1 MEASPNIT
9 SAGNYFVHIAGCYHI
24 KFQVENATDVN
35 VGGVFGNYH
44 YPSAEVDLDDYASIE
59 YVDSKFDAL
68 PQIRA
73 IASDVEA
80 WAKKKNVVDVVISG
94 YTKSD
99 ASGALT
105 ATDTIAVALSKIENS
120 ISTISNAATKVVAS
134 NKNGYITVDGKDVKV
149 YELKTDG
156 TTIVTA
162 EDGTI
167 GVGAVTMDKVTGLN
181 DKLTA
186 IENGIPTYSIEKDAD
201 SGDYAAVYHLKKNDE
216 IVGVP
221 INIPKDMVVE
231 SGSVVTDADAA
242 HKGVYIKLVLAN
254 ATNDVIWIPASGL
267 VEYVTSGSSVGDMV
281 VVAVSADH
289 KVTATITDGTITKAK
304 LSVDIQTA
312 LDKAHSHSNIEELNK
327 IATGDKA
334 KWDSAAEKATKVESS
349 ETNGNI
355 KIDEVETTVYT
366 LPDTVVNTSDVLILN
381 CGNADGVV

>member
-1 MEASPNIT
+1 MSMAKNVNTKIILRNDTFENWSKKNPVLDTGEIAVIT
-9 SAGNYFVHIAGCYHI
+9 DQNTFKIGDG
-24 KFQVENATDVN
+24 T
-35 VGGVFGNYH
+35 
-44 YPSAEVDLDDYASIE
+44 
-59 YVDSKFDAL
+59 SKFDAL

-186 IENGIPTYSIEKDAD
+186 IENGITTYSIEKDAD

-216 IVGVP
+216 IVGAP

-366 LPDTVVNTSDVLILN
+366 LPDTVVNTSDALILN

>member
-1 MEASPNIT
+1 MSMAKNVNTKIILRNDTFENWSKKNPVLDTGEIAVIT
-9 SAGNYFVHIAGCYHI
+9 DQNTFKIGDG
-24 KFQVENATDVN
+24 T
-35 VGGVFGNYH
+35 
-44 YPSAEVDLDDYASIE
+44 
-59 YVDSKFDAL
+59 SKFDAL

-231 SGSVVTDADAA
+231 SGSVVTDADAT

-304 LSVDIQTA
+304 LDTDIQTA

-327 IATGDKA
+327 IVAGDKA
-334 KWDSAAEKATKVESS
+334 KWDSAAEKATKVEGS

-355 KIDEVETTVYT
+355 KVDGVETTVYT
-366 LPDTVVNTSDVLILN
+366 LPDTVINTSDVLILN
-381 CGNADGVV
+381 CGNADGVA

>member
-1 MEASPNIT
+1 MSMAKNVNTKIILRNDTFENWSKKNPVLDTGEIAVIT
-9 SAGNYFVHIAGCYHI
+9 DQNTFKIGDG
-24 KFQVENATDVN
+24 T
-35 VGGVFGNYH
+35 
-44 YPSAEVDLDDYASIE
+44 
-59 YVDSKFDAL
+59 SKFDAL

-231 SGSVVTDADAA
+231 SGSVVTDADAT

-304 LSVDIQTA
+304 LDTDIQTA

-327 IATGDKA
+327 IVAGDKA
-334 KWDSAAEKATKVESS
+334 KWDSAAENATKVEGS

-355 KIDEVETTVYT
+355 KVDGVETTVYT
-366 LPDTVVNTSDVLILN
+366 LPDTVINTSDVLILN
-381 CGNADGVV
+381 CGNADGVA

>member
-1 MEASPNIT
+1 MSMAKNVNTKIILRNDTFENWSKKNPVLDTGEIAVIT
-9 SAGNYFVHIAGCYHI
+9 DQNTFKIGDG
-24 KFQVENATDVN
+24 T
-35 VGGVFGNYH
+35 
-44 YPSAEVDLDDYASIE
+44 
-59 YVDSKFDAL
+59 SKFDAL

-186 IENGIPTYSIEKDAD
+186 IENGTPTYSIEKDTD

-216 IVGVP
+216 IVGAP

-366 LPDTVVNTSDVLILN
+366 LPDTVVNTSDALILN

>member
-1 MEASPNIT
+1 MSMAKNVNTKIILRNDTFENWSKKNPVLDTGEIAVIT
-9 SAGNYFVHIAGCYHI
+9 DQNTFKIGDG
-24 KFQVENATDVN
+24 T
-35 VGGVFGNYH
+35 
-44 YPSAEVDLDDYASIE
+44 
-59 YVDSKFDAL
+59 SKFDAL

-167 GVGAVTMDKVTGLN
+167 SVGAVTMDKVTGLN

-186 IENGIPTYSIEKDAD
+186 IENGIPTYSIEKDTD

-231 SGSVVTDADAA
+231 SGSVVTDADAT

-304 LSVDIQTA
+304 LDTDIQAA

-327 IATGDKA
+327 IVAGDKA
-334 KWDSAAEKATKVESS
+334 KWDSAAEKATKVEGS

-355 KIDEVETTVYT
+355 KVDGVETTVYT
-366 LPDTVVNTSDVLILN
+366 LPDTVINTSDVLILN
-381 CGNADGVV
+381 CGNADGVA

>member
-1 MEASPNIT
+1 MSMAKNVNTKIILRNDTFENWSKKNPVLDTGEIAVIT
-9 SAGNYFVHIAGCYHI
+9 DQNTFKIGDG
-24 KFQVENATDVN
+24 T
-35 VGGVFGNYH
+35 
-44 YPSAEVDLDDYASIE
+44 
-59 YVDSKFDAL
+59 SKFDAL

-120 ISTISNAATKVVAS
+120 ISAISNAATKVVAS

-231 SGSVVTDADAA
+231 SGSVVTDADAT

-304 LSVDIQTA
+304 LDTNIQTA

-327 IATGDKA
+327 IVAGDKA
-334 KWDSAAEKATKVESS
+334 KWDLAAGKATKVEGS

-355 KIDEVETTVYT
+355 KVDGVETTVYT
-366 LPDTVVNTSDVLILN
+366 LPDTVINTSDVLILN
-381 CGNADGVV
+381 CGNADGVA

>member
-1 MEASPNIT
+1 MSMAKNVNTKIILRNDTFENWSKKNPVLDTGEIAVIT
-9 SAGNYFVHIAGCYHI
+9 DQYTFKIGDGA
-24 KFQVENATDVN
+24 
-35 VGGVFGNYH
+35 
-44 YPSAEVDLDDYASIE
+44 
-59 YVDSKFDAL
+59 SKFDAL

-80 WAKKKNVVDVVISG
+80 WTKKKNVVDVVISG
-94 YTKSD
+94 YTKGD

-105 ATDTIAVALSKIENS
+105 ATDTIAVALSKIENN
-120 ISTISNAATKVVAS
+120 ISTLANAATKVVAS
-134 NKNGYITVDGKDVKV
+134 NKNGYITVDGKEVKV

-162 EDGTI
+162 EDGSI
-167 GVGAVTMDKVTGLN
+167 GVGAVPMDKVTGLN

-186 IENGIPTYSIEKDAD
+186 IEGGIATYTIEKDSD
-201 SGDYAAVYHLKKNDE
+201 SGSYAAVYHLKKNDE

-231 SGSVVTDADAA
+231 SGSVVTDADAT

-281 VVAVSADH
+281 VVTVSDDH

-304 LSVDIQTA
+304 LDADVQSA
-312 LDKAHSHSNIEELNK
+312 LNKAHSHGNIEELNK
-327 IATGDKA
+327 IVAGDKA

-355 KIDEVETTVYT
+355 KVNGVETTVYT

-381 CGNADGVV
+381 CGNADGVA

>member
-1 MEASPNIT
+1 MLMAKNVNTKIILRNDTFENWSKKNPVLDTGEIAVIT
-9 SAGNYFVHIAGCYHI
+9 DQNTFKIGDG
-24 KFQVENATDVN
+24 T
-35 VGGVFGNYH
+35 
-44 YPSAEVDLDDYASIE
+44 
-59 YVDSKFDAL
+59 SKFDAL

-231 SGSVVTDADAA
+231 SGSVVTDADAT

-304 LSVDIQTA
+304 LDTDIQAA

-327 IATGDKA
+327 IVAGDKA
-334 KWDSAAEKATKVESS
+334 KWDSAAEKATKVEGS

-355 KIDEVETTVYT
+355 KVDGVETTVYT
-366 LPDTVVNTSDVLILN
+366 LPDTVINTSDVLILN
-381 CGNADGVV
+381 CGNADGVA

>member
-1 MEASPNIT
+1 MSMAKNVNTKIILRNDTFENWSKKNPVLDTGEIAVIT
-9 SAGNYFVHIAGCYHI
+9 DQNTFKIGDG
-24 KFQVENATDVN
+24 T
-35 VGGVFGNYH
+35 
-44 YPSAEVDLDDYASIE
+44 
-59 YVDSKFDAL
+59 SKFDAL

-231 SGSVVTDADAA
+231 SGSVVTDADAT

-304 LSVDIQTA
+304 LDTDIQAA

-327 IATGDKA
+327 IVAGDKA
-334 KWDSAAEKATKVESS
+334 KWDSAAEKATKVEGS

-355 KIDEVETTVYT
+355 KVDGVETTVYT
-366 LPDTVVNTSDVLILN
+366 LPDTVINTSDVLILN
-381 CGNADGVV
+381 CGNADGVA

>member
-1 MEASPNIT
+1 MAKNINT
-9 SAGNYFVHIAGCYHI
+9 KIILRNDTLENWSKKNPVLDVGEIAVI
-24 KFQVENATDVN
+24 TDQYTFKI
-35 VGGVFGNYH
+35 GDGT
-44 YPSAEVDLDDYASIE
+44 
-59 YVDSKFDAL
+59 SKFNTL
-68 PQIRA
+68 TQIRA

-120 ISTISNAATKVVAS
+120 ISAISNAATKVVES
-134 NKNGYITVDGKDVKV
+134 KKNGYISVDGKDVKV
-149 YELKTDG
+149 YEIKTDG
-156 TTIVTA
+156 TTIITT

-167 GVGAVTMDKVTGLN
+167 GVGAVPMDKVTGLN
-181 DKLTA
+181 DKLTD
-186 IENGIPTYSIEKDAD
+186 IENGIPTYSIEKDTNSD
-201 SGDYAAVYHLKKNDE
+201 IYAAVYHLKKNNE
-216 IVGVP
+216 VVGVP

-231 SGSVVTDADAA
+231 SGSVVTDADAT

-304 LSVDIQTA
+304 LNADIQTA
-312 LDKAHSHSNIEELNK
+312 LNKAHSHSNIEELNK
-327 IATGDKA
+327 IVAGDKA

-355 KIDEVETTVYT
+355 KVDGVETTVYT
-366 LPDTVVNTSDVLILN
+366 LPDTVIKTSDVLILN
-381 CGNADGVV
+381 CGNADGVAE

>member
-1 MEASPNIT
+1 MQMAKNVNTKIILRNDTFENWSKKNPVLDTGEIAVIT
-9 SAGNYFVHIAGCYHI
+9 DQNTFKIGDG
-24 KFQVENATDVN
+24 T
-35 VGGVFGNYH
+35 
-44 YPSAEVDLDDYASIE
+44 
-59 YVDSKFDAL
+59 SKFDAL

-231 SGSVVTDADAA
+231 SGSVVTDADAT

-304 LSVDIQTA
+304 LDTDIQAA

-327 IATGDKA
+327 IVAGDKA
-334 KWDSAAEKATKVESS
+334 KWDSAAEKATKVEGS

-355 KIDEVETTVYT
+355 KVDGVETTVYT
-366 LPDTVVNTSDVLILN
+366 LPDTVINTSDVLILN
-381 CGNADGVV
+381 CGNADGVA

>member
-1 MEASPNIT
+1 MSMAKNVNTKIILRNDTFENWSKKNPVLDTGEIAVIT
-9 SAGNYFVHIAGCYHI
+9 DQNTFKIGDG
-24 KFQVENATDVN
+24 T
-35 VGGVFGNYH
+35 
-44 YPSAEVDLDDYASIE
+44 
-59 YVDSKFDAL
+59 SKFDAL

-167 GVGAVTMDKVTGLN
+167 SVGAVTMDKVTGLN

-231 SGSVVTDADAA
+231 SGSVVTDADAT

-304 LSVDIQTA
+304 LDIDIQAA

-327 IATGDKA
+327 IVAGDKA
-334 KWDSAAEKATKVESS
+334 KWDSAAEKATKVEGS

-355 KIDEVETTVYT
+355 KVDGVETTVYA
-366 LPDTVVNTSDVLILN
+366 LPDTVINTSDVLILN
-381 CGNADGVV
+381 CGNADGVA

>member
-1 MEASPNIT
+1 MSMAKNVNTKIILRNDTFENWSKKNPVLDTGEIAVIT
-9 SAGNYFVHIAGCYHI
+9 DQNTFKIGDG
-24 KFQVENATDVN
+24 T
-35 VGGVFGNYH
+35 
-44 YPSAEVDLDDYASIE
+44 
-59 YVDSKFDAL
+59 SKFDAL

-167 GVGAVTMDKVTGLN
+167 SVGAVTMDKVTGLN

-231 SGSVVTDADAA
+231 SGSVVTDADAT

-304 LSVDIQTA
+304 LDTDIQAA

-327 IATGDKA
+327 IVAGDKA
-334 KWDSAAEKATKVESS
+334 KWDSAAEKATKVEGSK
-349 ETNGNI
+349 TNGNI
-355 KIDEVETTVYT
+355 KVDGVETTVYT
-366 LPDTVVNTSDVLILN
+366 LPDTVINTSDVLILN
-381 CGNADGVV
+381 CGNADGVA

>member
-1 MEASPNIT
+1 MSMAKSVNTKIILRNDTFENWSKKNPVLDTGEIAVIT
-9 SAGNYFVHIAGCYHI
+9 DQNTFKIGDG
-24 KFQVENATDVN
+24 T
-35 VGGVFGNYH
+35 
-44 YPSAEVDLDDYASIE
+44 
-59 YVDSKFDAL
+59 SKFDAL

-366 LPDTVVNTSDVLILN
+366 SSDTVVNTSDVLILN

>member
-1 MEASPNIT
+1 MSMAKNVNTKIILRNDTFENWSKKNPVLDTGEIAVIT
-9 SAGNYFVHIAGCYHI
+9 DQNTFKIGDG
-24 KFQVENATDVN
+24 T
-35 VGGVFGNYH
+35 
-44 YPSAEVDLDDYASIE
+44 
-59 YVDSKFDAL
+59 SKFDAL

-80 WAKKKNVVDVVISG
+80 QAKKKNVVDVVISG

-105 ATDTIAVALSKIENS
+105 ATDTIAVAL
-120 ISTISNAATKVVAS
+120 STISNAATKVVAS

-186 IENGIPTYSIEKDAD
+186 IENGIPTYSIEKDTD

-312 LDKAHSHSNIEELNK
+312 LDKAHSKRVKEQR
-327 IATGDKA
+327 AA
-334 KWDSAAEKATKVESS
+334 K
-349 ETNGNI
+349 
-355 KIDEVETTVYT
+355 
-366 LPDTVVNTSDVLILN
+366 
-381 CGNADGVV
+381 NA

>member
-1 MEASPNIT
+1 MAKNINT
-9 SAGNYFVHIAGCYHI
+9 KIILRNDTIENWSKKNPVLDAGEIAVI
-24 KFQVENATDVN
+24 TDQYTFKI
-35 VGGVFGNYH
+35 GDGT
-44 YPSAEVDLDDYASIE
+44 
-59 YVDSKFDAL
+59 SKFDAL

-231 SGSVVTDADAA
+231 SGSVVTDADEA

-312 LDKAHSHSNIEELNK
+312 LDKAHSHSNVEELNK

-334 KWDSAAEKATKVESS
+334 KWDSAAEKATKVEGS

-355 KIDEVETTVYT
+355 KVDGVETTVYT
-366 LPDTVVNTSDVLILN
+366 LPDTVINTSDVLILN
-381 CGNADGVV
+381 CGNADGVA

>member
-1 MEASPNIT
+1 MSMAKNVNTKIILRNDTFENWSKKNPVLDTGEIAVIT
-9 SAGNYFVHIAGCYHI
+9 DQNTFKIGDG
-24 KFQVENATDVN
+24 T
-35 VGGVFGNYH
+35 
-44 YPSAEVDLDDYASIE
+44 
-59 YVDSKFDAL
+59 SKFDAL

-156 TTIVTA
+156 ITIVTA

-231 SGSVVTDADAA
+231 SGSVVTDADAT

-304 LSVDIQTA
+304 LDTDIQAA

-327 IATGDKA
+327 IVAGDKA
-334 KWDSAAEKATKVESS
+334 KWDSAAEKATKVEGS

-355 KIDEVETTVYT
+355 KVDGVETTVYT
-366 LPDTVVNTSDVLILN
+366 LPDTVINTSDVLILN
-381 CGNADGVV
+381 CGNADGVA

>member
-1 MEASPNIT
+1 MAKNINT
-9 SAGNYFVHIAGCYHI
+9 KIILRNDTIENWSKKNPVLDAGEIAVI
-24 KFQVENATDVN
+24 TDQYTFKI
-35 VGGVFGNYH
+35 GDGT
-44 YPSAEVDLDDYASIE
+44 
-59 YVDSKFDAL
+59 SKFDAL

-94 YTKSD
+94 YTKSE

-156 TTIVTA
+156 TTIVTT

-167 GVGAVTMDKVTGLN
+167 SVGAVSMDKVTGLN

-186 IENGIPTYSIEKDAD
+186 IENGITTYSIEKDTD
-201 SGDYAAVYHLKKNDE
+201 SGDYAAVYHLKKNNE

-221 INIPKDMVVE
+221 INIPKDMVIK
-231 SGSVVTDADAA
+231 SGSVVTDEDAE
-242 HKGVYIKLVLAN
+242 HKGAYIKLVLAN

-304 LSVDIQTA
+304 LSADIQTA

-327 IATGDKA
+327 IVAGDKA

>member
-1 MEASPNIT
+1 MSMAKNVNTKIILRNDTFENWSKKNPVLDTGEIAVIT
-9 SAGNYFVHIAGCYHI
+9 DQNTFKIGDG
-24 KFQVENATDVN
+24 T
-35 VGGVFGNYH
+35 
-44 YPSAEVDLDDYASIE
+44 
-59 YVDSKFDAL
+59 SKFDAL

-231 SGSVVTDADAA
+231 SGSVVTDADTT

-304 LSVDIQTA
+304 LDTDIQTA

-327 IATGDKA
+327 IVAGDKA
-334 KWDSAAEKATKVESS
+334 KWDSAAEKATKVEGS

-355 KIDEVETTVYT
+355 KVDGVETTVYT
-366 LPDTVVNTSDVLILN
+366 LPDTVINTSDVLILN
-381 CGNADGVV
+381 CGNADGVA